1 MFGVGCG
8 YQGFCMTVVDLE
20 AVAAIAVSLSILMAL
35 VRAAPVLSRD
45 RRPVRLCRWQ
55 RVGRQPLP
63 DEGGGLIV
71 ERGIDSS
78 CPA

>member
-1 MFGVGCG
+1 M
-8 YQGFCMTVVDLE
+8 LISE

-45 RRPVRLCRWQ
+45 RRPVRLCQWQ
-55 RVGRQPLP
+55 RMRRQPLP
-63 DEGGGLIV
+63 DQGGGLIV